1 MSHPD
6 FFEELVEK
14 IRSLVRTEARES
26 IPGAGASILMR
37 GGINATDQIFFRL
50 QQQVPTAVSDIRPL
64 SQTQVFTGLQIELE
78 TCISAAETF
87 GEVNERPPGF
97 LNDRL
102 QSFKRLM
109 RRSLSWYTRPLRL
122 FHGAVIR
129 TLQQFLATLEA
140 QQAMLSDRA
149 LQKNLIVAEKRLD
162 DVEQGTY
169 EIYQLT
175 QSAIERI
182 EAQNREINDELK
194 ALRTDL
200 HDLNAELDS
209 LRQRLKEPMPG

>member
-1 MSHPD
+1 MD
-6 FFEELVEK
+6 R
-14 IRSLVRTEARES
+14 IRDAVRTEAQGS
-26 IPGAGASILMR
+26 TPATSASILR
-37 GGINATDQIFFRL
+37 RVGINATDQIFFRL
-50 QQQVPTAVSDIRPL
+50 QQQIPTAVSGIRPL
-64 SQTQVFTGLQIELE
+64 PHKQVFTGLQIELE

-87 GEVNERPPGF
+87 GEVNARPPGF

-102 QSFKRLM
+102 QSVKRLM

-129 TLQQFLATLEA
+129 TLQQFLATLET

-149 LQKNLIVAEKRLD
+149 LQKNLLAAEKRLD

-175 QSAIERI
+175 QSAIERF